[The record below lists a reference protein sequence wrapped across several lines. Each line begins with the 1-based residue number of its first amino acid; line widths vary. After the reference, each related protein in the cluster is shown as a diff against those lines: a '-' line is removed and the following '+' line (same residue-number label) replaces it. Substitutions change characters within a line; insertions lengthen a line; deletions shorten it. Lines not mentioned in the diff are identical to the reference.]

1 MHWKQ
6 GSRVQVLYFGYIL
19 VLPSIV
25 AQPCKPGFKLAT
37 KQDCIDINECAEDG
51 QICKPN
57 ESCLNTVGS
66 YHCACKLGLR
76 PYFNA
81 PDMTPCQDPAP
92 TPSADRNLGVSAA
105 GQRDHQLTA
114 AAQQPALPEELF
126 CSTGTKVSRLFK
138 FCHEPV
144 NGLLIEDAILSMT
157 GLLVNKSPL
166 MDMGQD
172 ERISSASSILTV
184 VERAAIT
191 LGLSSAGNGVKNIF
205 NKEMD
210 LQVIRVNS
218 TPPADGVRLHANG
231 NALDVF
237 WRAATNTSG
246 FAVFAFVVYH
256 SLNSVLQGALYQNQ
270 ENGHLYKD
278 VRLHSKVISATLEF
292 STNTSFS
299 VDVNFVLKHEEVVSA
314 TGRLSCVYW
323 SHTGAAGHW
332 STRGCQLVRSNAS
345 HTICQCQHFS
355 SFAILT
361 VFSKKQ
367 LQGASYGPLSII
379 TLIGI
384 PVSLTCLLLAL
395 GTFICCPQ
403 AHNSLSA
410 LHTQLCF
417 SLFLAQL
424 LFILGIHQ
432 TGQRV
437 VCGLVAGCLHYLFL
451 VTFAWMSLESM
462 QLYIMV
468 RNLKEMRVSKSG
480 QGKFAYTLGYGAPA
494 LIVVISALIYPDGYG
509 SEQNCW
515 LQVENGFVWSFLGPI
530 YLIILVNTF
539 LFTRSLY
546 MLNEELSKRDMKVS
560 KIKNTKML
568 MLKAIAQVFI
578 LGCTWIFGLF
588 HFQEETVVMAY
599 LFTIVNS
606 FQGTF
611 IFIILCILNPKI
623 RAEYQKWVFSIFKTK
638 RILFESEST
647 KMPLSVTSDTA

>member
-237 WRAATNTSG
+237 WRAATNTSAG

-361 VFSKKQ
+361 VFSKK
-367 LQGASYGPLSII
+367 
-379 TLIGI
+379 
-384 PVSLTCLLLAL
+384 
-395 GTFICCPQ
+395 
-403 AHNSLSA
+403 
-410 LHTQLCF
+410 
-417 SLFLAQL
+417 
-424 LFILGIHQ
+424 
-432 TGQRV
+432 V